1 MNMKLSKLRQ
11 WVIVAP
17 LLLLSTGSFAQDDAI
32 GKFFGKYLDDSRFT
46 VVNISPKMFRLL
58 AKVNWDTVAPDL
70 KQTVSKLQ
78 SLRILSTS
86 TTPGV
91 FYKEALDRID
101 RKEYEELI
109 TVRSNKDNVH
119 FLIKESGNT
128 IHELLMISLDE
139 DEFALVSFVGEI
151 DLDRLSRLSSNMG
164 IKGMENLKNVKR
176 K

>member
-1 MNMKLSKLRQ
+1 MQLFKFRQ
-11 WVIVAP
+11 WAFFTP
-17 LLLLSTGSFAQDDAI
+17 LLLLSTGIFAQDDAI

-58 AKVNWDTVAPDL
+58 AKVDWDTIAPDL
-70 KQTVSKLQ
+70 RQTVSKLQ

-119 FLIKESGNT
+119 FLIKESGGT
-128 IHELLMISLDE
+128 IHELLMISVE
-139 DEFALVSFVGEI
+139 EGEFALVSFVGDI
-151 DLDRLSRLSSNMG
+151 DLDRLARLSSNMG
-164 IKGMENLKNVKR
+164 IKGMENLKNAKR